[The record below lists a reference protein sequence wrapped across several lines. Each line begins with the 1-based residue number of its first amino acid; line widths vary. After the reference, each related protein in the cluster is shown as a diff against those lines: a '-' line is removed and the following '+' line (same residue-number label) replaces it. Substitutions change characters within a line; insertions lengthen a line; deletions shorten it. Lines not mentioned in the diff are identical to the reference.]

1 MPLPRPPQILGG
13 CFALYDSTF
22 DPDNTGWQVAS
33 IVPYFFYSMAY
44 PAIGIML
51 FKAHRDKANH
61 MLRVLTVL
69 WVGNFLTKG
78 GSATPLGFLPLIGTA
93 LYIGGLLI
101 YMPIVI
107 GKIDVNNELPECGR
121 SYAAFFGMTIGA
133 IMPIQLE
140 IATLGAASFL
150 RASVSVRFGDSR
162 AALLSLSRAPPQDC
176 RRQSRQLS
184 SPFSR

>member
-22 DPDNTGWQVAS
+22 DPDNTGWQVAA

-61 MLRVLTVL
+61 MLRVLTVI

-78 GSATPLGFLPLIGTA
+78 GSATPLGFLPLIFCATLVPGPFRAVAIALWITLFPEQDPAKMTA
-93 LYIGGLLI
+93 FGFVQHNFFLVFNAVIGLLF
-101 YMPIVI
+101 VRRA
-107 GKIDVNNELPECGR
+107 NREL
-121 SYAAFFGMTIGA
+121 YGA
-133 IMPIQLE
+133 DE
-140 IATLGAASFL
+140 SA
-150 RASVSVRFGDSR
+150 
-162 AALLSLSRAPPQDC
+162 
-176 RRQSRQLS
+176 
-184 SPFSR
+184 